1 MLQVLPLDTAPGSPP
16 NPLLPNPLLDG
27 VLEIWLAASL
37 QAHAFVP
44 AAHWRAQVRNMRE
57 HYLPLSETLV
67 YCDDAT
73 GRPLG
78 FASLVDDVLAGL
90 FVTPDAQGQGVG
102 RRLLELCLR
111 MHPELSL
118 KVYARNTRAVRFY
131 ERHGFVR
138 CGVGVEAQTGCVE
151 YSMRH
156 VPAAGGAGVLPV

>member
-1 MLQVLPLDTAPGSPP
+1 MLQVLPPDAASAPSPD
-16 NPLLPNPLLDG
+16 PLLEG
-27 VLEIWLAASL
+27 VLDIWLAASL
-37 QAHAFVP
+37 QAHDFVP
-44 AAHWRAQVRNMRE
+44 AAHWRARLRDMRE

-67 YCDDAT
+67 CCDDAT

-90 FVTPDAQGQGVG
+90 FVAPDAQGQGVG
-102 RRLLELCLR
+102 RRLLKLCLR

-118 KVYARNTRAVRFY
+118 KVYAQNTRAVRFY

-156 VPAAGGAGVLPV
+156 VPAGREADVLPV